1 MANLMWGGPMQ
12 EPTTM
17 TSSGTAKK
25 TAARESDRT
34 VWIYTGFVATALALL
49 GVLAYHFSHQLLK

>member
-1 MANLMWGGPMQ
+1 MQ
-12 EPTTM
+12 EPTTVN
-17 TSSGTAKK
+17 SSAGKK
-25 TAARESDRT
+25 AAARESDRT